1 MTSLVKRL
9 FSVLAVALSI
19 TIGGV
24 AAPAVASAL
33 PTATPA
39 TSRASTFIGGF
50 VLNNQYQ
57 TVYTKNNDRNGT
69 ITIQAIG
76 LNSLHHLD
84 VRYLG
89 VNGNVIWERYGVVDS
104 NATQNI
110 PIDQACRQIQVRVAS
125 KNVFGEVFQER
136 GECNVWVELD

>member
-9 FSVLAVALSI
+9 FAVLAVALSI

-33 PTATPA
+33 PTAAPA

-57 TVYTKNNDRNGT
+57 TVYTKNNNRRGT
-69 ITIQAIG
+69 ITIEAKV
-76 LNSLHHLD
+76 LHPLHHLD
-84 VRYLG
+84 MRYLG
-89 VNGNVIWERYGVVDS
+89 ENGNVIWERYGVIDA
-104 NATQNI
+104 NATQSI
-110 PIDQACRQIQVRVAS
+110 IMDEACRQVQVRVAS
-125 KNVFGEVFQER
+125 KNIFGEIIQER
-136 GECNVWVELD
+136 GECDVWVELD